1 MMIPDFTVLI
11 WIVLFSLLGG
21 VLSVASAAL
30 VALNINKAAIPMLI
44 SYAIGAMLG
53 AVFLEILPHAI
64 EVAAS
69 PKHMTA
75 TVLFGILLFFA
86 LEKLVLWRHCHG
98 DHCEVHAVHTAEECP
113 DLQTSLSS
121 ADSKTTKFK
130 VVTVKR
136 PSINSHPQHHTNNHD
151 RGRSGMMIM
160 IGDTFHNFVDG
171 ILIASAFM
179 VDIKLGIVTAIAI
192 IAHEIP
198 QEVGDFL
205 ILLHS
210 GYSKK
215 QAFIFNL
222 VSSLATAVGGFIA
235 YFALSNV
242 QTWVPTILGLA
253 AASML
258 YVAVADLIPS
268 LHKRTELRATISQL
282 SLIACGV
289 ASIFI
294 IGYFLD

>member
-1 MMIPDFTVLI
+1 MMIPDFSVLI

-113 DLQTSLSS
+113 DPQTSLSS